1 VRLRNWR
8 RQAAFVEHVS
18 DDKKLTAVPLMLEEA
33 RAFFAIEG
41 VEAMSAVLRNGDSVD
56 SQRIKA
62 KARAQGITPGRLWK
76 AATWLESEAMD
87 GGPGTTTGIR
97 FSVAARP
104 RRTTALGLGGRI
116 RGLIRG

>member
-1 VRLRNWR
+1 MALKSKS
-8 RQAAFVEHVS
+8 VS
-18 DDKKLTAVPLMLEEA
+18 DDKKLSDVPLMLEEA

-97 FSVAARP
+97 FR
-104 RRTTALGLGGRI
+104 
-116 RGLIRG
+116 